1 MEVFKFFQ
9 MGRTHSASVPSFKVR
24 CVTPTYLIELTRPG
38 LAAGATLVAELLRS
52 LGDGHGQDGAHSYP
66 LMVFHRFQA
75 ASPAGGHDS
84 LMGSF
89 VVAQPPPAAK
99 AKALDTSDM
108 RAGQAAAL
116 VGFTG
121 PPPPSRP
128 NAGPAGAMRA

>member
-1 MEVFKFFQ
+1 MDTAR
-9 MGRTHSASVPSFKVR
+9 MALIP
-24 CVTPTYLIELTRPG
+24 TPLWSSTDFRPR
-38 LAAGATLVAELLRS
+38 ARRVV
-52 LGDGHGQDGAHSYP
+52 Y
-66 LMVFHRFQA
+66 
-75 ASPAGGHDS
+75 DS